1 MLLVIADQTCPQWIV
16 ALRDVEEGRSVL
28 PLVTYELIR
37 QMEDERRDR
46 SLRRFRWRFAG
57 TEAEV
62 VPVGVADGVAD
73 VIELAFGAH
82 CEMEE
87 PIGA

>member
-1 MLLVIADQTCPQWIV
+1 
-16 ALRDVEEGRSVL
+16 
-28 PLVTYELIR
+28 
-37 QMEDERRDR
+37 MEVERRDR

-62 VPVGVADGVAD
+62 VTAGVAD
-73 VIELAFGAH
+73 VIELAFGTS

>member
-28 PLVTYELIR
+28 PLATYELIR
-37 QMEDERRDR
+37 QMEEERRDR

-62 VPVGVADGVAD
+62 ESAGVAD
-73 VIELAFGAH
+73 VIELPFASR

>member
-1 MLLVIADQTCPQWIV
+1 
-16 ALRDVEEGRSVL
+16 
-28 PLVTYELIR
+28 
-37 QMEDERRDR
+37 MEDERRDR

>member
-1 MLLVIADQTCPQWIV
+1 
-16 ALRDVEEGRSVL
+16 VL
-28 PLVTYELIR
+28 PLATYELIR
-37 QMEDERRDR
+37 QMEEERRDR

-57 TEAEV
+57 TGAEV
-62 VPVGVADGVAD
+62 ESAGVAD
-73 VIELAFGAH
+73 VIELAFGTR

>member
-16 ALRDVEEGRSVL
+16 ALQDVEEGRSVL
-28 PLVTYELIR
+28 PLVTYELVR
-37 QMEDERRDR
+37 QMEEERRDR
-46 SLRRFRWRFAG
+46 SLRRFRWRFAR
-57 TEAEV
+57 TEAEMM
-62 VPVGVADGVAD
+62 PVGVDGVAD
-73 VIELAFGAH
+73 VIELAFGTR

>member
-1 MLLVIADQTCPQWIV
+1 
-16 ALRDVEEGRSVL
+16 
-28 PLVTYELIR
+28 
-37 QMEDERRDR
+37 MEDERRDR

-62 VPVGVADGVAD
+62 VTAGVAD
-73 VIELAFGAH
+73 VIELAFGTS

>member
-1 MLLVIADQTCPQWIV
+1 MLPVIADETCPQWIV
-16 ALRDVEEGRSVL
+16 ALRDVEEGRTVL

-37 QMEDERRDR
+37 QMDEERRDR
-46 SLRRFRWRFAG
+46 SLRRFRWRLAG
-57 TEAEV
+57 TEV
-62 VPVGVADGVAD
+62 VPAGDAD
-73 VIELAFGAH
+73 VIELAFGPR

>member
-1 MLLVIADQTCPQWIV
+1 M
-16 ALRDVEEGRSVL
+16 L

-37 QMEDERRDR
+37 QMDEERRDR
-46 SLRRFRWRFAG
+46 SLRRFRWRLAW
-57 TEAEV
+57 TETEV
-62 VPVGVADGVAD
+62 VPAGDAD
-73 VIELAFGAH
+73 VIELAFGPR

>member
-62 VPVGVADGVAD
+62 ESAGVAD
-73 VIELAFGAH
+73 VIELAFGTR

>member
-1 MLLVIADQTCPQWIV
+1 M
-16 ALRDVEEGRSVL
+16 
-28 PLVTYELIR
+28 VTYELIR

-46 SLRRFRWRFAG
+46 SLRRFGWRFAR
-57 TEAEV
+57 TEPETAT
-62 VPVGVADGVAD
+62 PVAD
-73 VIELAFGAH
+73 VIELAFGTR